1 MISLPDM
8 VDLHSDSI
16 QVGRLKLTSY
26 GQKPNMSGEIYTVT
40 CADDNSIV

>member
-26 GQKPNMSGEIYTVT
+26 GRSLICQERFIPSPAQMITLL
-40 CADDNSIV
+40 